1 MCPFGALSRRA
12 DKALRYGIFK
22 RVIIMDL
29 MSIGKVGAY
38 VKSYN
43 AQQKIELKKES
54 GNFTADKR
62 DSFKRSNAEGFKS
75 QLREAV
81 NDSEKAVRN
90 AEEALFGSAYGKAGA
105 ARGFENARI
114 DDTADREPKNTQS
127 AEKTENNSE
136 NGTEEAEKSIAEMV
150 KEQMEKLDSLFGERE
165 YDRANDSNLSSIR
178 TKLYMGKKLTP
189 AEQQYLAKRDPNTYS
204 QYQQQETQRRIYRY
218 TLRSCR
224 TKDQVNGMRLSN
236 ALSALS
242 ELKKAAKN
250 GGGIGGIAGLNA
262 ALNDEI
268 REFTRSG
275 EYNRLPTVAEVNK
288 VNRDLAKAKKYERE
302 KRAEQREKLKAR
314 RKKKKSKKT
323 PGDGKRTVAQVM
335 ATPEAKKVM
344 RSRAKNA
351 YSAGHEM
358 AMVTHIYKMNRKA

>member
-1 MCPFGALSRRA
+1 
-12 DKALRYGIFK
+12 
-22 RVIIMDL
+22 MDF

-54 GNFTADKR
+54 GNFTAEKR

-81 NDSEKAVRN
+81 NDAEKAVKT
-90 AEEALFGSAYGKAGA
+90 AEETLFGSANGKTNALKNASCGSGKTQA
-105 ARGFENARI
+105 AE
-114 DDTADREPKNTQS
+114 TADKREPKNTQN
-127 AEKTENNSE
+127 AEGTEKTDPE
-136 NGTEEAEKSIAEMV
+136 NGVEEAEKSIAEMV

-165 YDRANDSNLSSIR
+165 YDKANDSNLSSIR
-178 TKLYMGKKLTP
+178 AKLYMGKKLTP

-218 TLRSCR
+218 TLKSCR

-242 ELKKAAKN
+242 ELKKAARN

-262 ALNDEI
+262 ALENEI
-268 REFTRSG
+268 RDFTRSG

-314 RKKKKSKKT
+314 RKKKKPKKT

-351 YSAGHEM
+351 YNTGREM
-358 AMVTHIYKMNRKA
+358 AIVTHIYKMSRKA

>member
-1 MCPFGALSRRA
+1 
-12 DKALRYGIFK
+12 
-22 RVIIMDL
+22 MDI
-29 MSIGKVGAY
+29 MSIGKVGDY

-54 GNFTADKR
+54 GDLSAGKR
-62 DSFKRSNAEGFKS
+62 DSFKRSNAESFKA
-75 QLREAV
+75 QIREAV
-81 NDSEKAVRN
+81 SDAEKAVRS
-90 AEEALFGSAYGKAGA
+90 AEETLYGNADKGAEALKSALNATSQNA
-105 ARGFENARI
+105 A
-114 DDTADREPKNTQS
+114 DNTQET
-127 AEKTENNSE
+127 EKTDPR
-136 NGTEEAEKSIAEMV
+136 NGEEEAKKSIAEMV
-150 KEQMEKLDSLFGERE
+150 KEQMEKIDSLFGEKE
-165 YDRANDSNLSSIR
+165 YDKANDSNLSSIR

-189 AEQQYLAKRDPNTYS
+189 AEQQYLAKRDPNTFS

-218 TLRSCR
+218 TLKSCR

-250 GGGIGGIAGLNA
+250 GGGISGIAGLNA

-268 REFTRSG
+268 NEFTRSG

-344 RSRAKNA
+344 RSRTKSA
-351 YSAGHEM
+351 YSTGREM
-358 AMVTHIYKMNRKA
+358 AIVSHIYKMNKKA

>member
-1 MCPFGALSRRA
+1 
-12 DKALRYGIFK
+12 
-22 RVIIMDL
+22 MDFT
-29 MSIGKVGAY
+29 SIGKIDAY
-38 VKSYN
+38 IKSYN
-43 AQQKIELKKES
+43 AQRKIEIKKES
-54 GNFTADKR
+54 GNLAADKR
-62 DSFKRSNAEGFKS
+62 DSFKRSNAESFKK
-75 QLREAV
+75 QIREAV
-81 NDSEKAVRN
+81 NDAEKAVRT
-90 AEEALFGSAYGKAGA
+90 AEEALFGSADGGI
-105 ARGFENARI
+105 NALKNAS
-114 DDTADREPKNTQS
+114 DSSKNTKTAAPTDKQDTQY
-127 AEKTENNSE
+127 AQNVRETEKTGSE
-136 NGTEEAEKSIAEMV
+136 NGEEEAKKSIAEMV
-150 KEQMEKLDSLFGERE
+150 REQMEKLDSLFGESE

-218 TLRSCR
+218 TLKSCR

-262 ALNDEI
+262 ALENEI
-268 REFTRSG
+268 RDFTRSG

-344 RSRAKNA
+344 RSRAKSA
-351 YSAGHEM
+351 YNTGREM
-358 AMVTHIYKMNRKA
+358 AIVTHIYKMNKKA

>member
-1 MCPFGALSRRA
+1 
-12 DKALRYGIFK
+12 
-22 RVIIMDL
+22 MDFT
-29 MSIGKVGAY
+29 SIGKIDAY
-38 VKSYN
+38 VKSYS
-43 AQQKIELKKES
+43 AQRKIEIKKEA

-62 DSFKRSNAEGFKS
+62 DSFKRSSKENFNA

-81 NDSEKAVRN
+81 NDAEKALRT
-90 AEEALFGSAYGKAGA
+90 AEEALFGSADGSANALKSASGDS
-105 ARGFENARI
+105 ENAKAANA
-114 DDTADREPKNTQS
+114 ADKRE
-127 AEKTENNSE
+127 TENTDTE
-136 NGTEEAEKSIAEMV
+136 NGEEDTKKSIAEMV

-165 YDRANDSNLSSIR
+165 NDKANDSNLSSIR
-178 TKLYMGKKLTP
+178 AKLYMGKKLTP

-218 TLRSCR
+218 TLKSCR

-262 ALNDEI
+262 ALENEI
-268 REFTRSG
+268 RDFTRSG

-344 RSRAKNA
+344 RSRAKSV
-351 YSAGHEM
+351 YSTGREM
-358 AMVTHIYKMNRKA
+358 AIVSHIYKMNKKA

>member
-1 MCPFGALSRRA
+1 
-12 DKALRYGIFK
+12 
-22 RVIIMDL
+22 MDFT
-29 MSIGKVGAY
+29 SIGKIDAY
-38 VKSYN
+38 VKSYS
-43 AQQKIELKKES
+43 AQRKIEIKKEA

-62 DSFKRSNAEGFKS
+62 DSFKRSSKENFNA

-81 NDSEKAVRN
+81 NDAEKALRT
-90 AEEALFGSAYGKAGA
+90 AEEALFGSADGSANALKSASG
-105 ARGFENARI
+105 GFENAKAANA
-114 DDTADREPKNTQS
+114 ADKRETQYS
-127 AEKTENNSE
+127 QNARETEKTDTG
-136 NGTEEAEKSIAEMV
+136 NGEEDTKKSIAEMV

-165 YDRANDSNLSSIR
+165 NDKANDSNLSSIR
-178 TKLYMGKKLTP
+178 AKLYMGKKLTP

-218 TLRSCR
+218 TLKSCR

-262 ALNDEI
+262 ALENEI
-268 REFTRSG
+268 RDFTRSG
-275 EYNRLPTVAEVNK
+275 EYNRLPTVAEVHK

-344 RSRAKNA
+344 RSRAKSV
-351 YSAGHEM
+351 YSTGREM
-358 AMVTHIYKMNRKA
+358 AIVSHIYKMNKKA